1 MKRKC
6 AEQAYELI
14 KEGMTIGLGAG
25 ETIEYLIEF
34 INMGTTDVKI
44 VSPSMKTALLCKRH
58 GIQVIPTWLCDHIDI
73 AFDGCNQIDRS
84 LNCIKT
90 LGALHTQEKMIGAM
104 ADQYIILADET
115 KLVEEVDFQVPLAVE
130 ILKDGFSY
138 VLKKLFHMGLRAKA
152 RITNDKDGYVITDD
166 GNLIVDVDFDSV
178 QDPIETN
185 KAITQ
190 ILGVI
195 DTSLF
200 TDQITQAIIA
210 KKDGTIETITKETN

>member
-34 INMGTTDVKI
+34 INMGTTNVKV

-58 GIQVIPTWLCDHIDI
+58 GIEVIPTWLCEHIDI
-73 AFDGCNQIDRS
+73 AFDGCNQIDKS
-84 LNCIKT
+84 LQCIKT

-104 ADQYIILADET
+104 ADQYIILADEN
-115 KLVEEVDFQVPLAVE
+115 KFVEQVDFQVPLAVE

-138 VLKKLFHMGLRAKA
+138 VLKTLFDMGLRAKA
-152 RITNDKDGYVITDD
+152 RITNDKDGYVITDG
-166 GNLIVDVDFDSV
+166 GNLIVDVDFQSV
-178 QDPIETN
+178 KDPIETN
-185 KAITQ
+185 KAICN
-190 ILGVI
+190 IPGVI

-200 TDQITQAIIA
+200 CDQVTKALIA
-210 KKDGTIETITKETN
+210 KVDGSVITIQK